1 MLRRHIPRDDRKDRP
16 RIFSTRNILLAGT
29 GLLVLAFI
37 LLQVPAI
44 NSRVAW
50 RYEVAKTYLR
60 NIINPVGDVPT
71 AIPNPTSVATP
82 TPIKTTE
89 TAISTQQVIE
99 TAAIPTSTPEPPP
112 LQALLASPPYEKQTP
127 NNCGPAALSMMLHMF
142 GWSGSQKDISDIIK
156 PVNGD
161 RNVNPEEMA
170 YWVRNFAGWLR
181 IEYRVGGDIETLK
194 RLIAAGYPVII
205 EGTTSLN
212 PDDTGWPDDDLWAA
226 HYLLL
231 TAYDDSTQTFTVQ
244 DTYRGP
250 DKKVPYEQL
259 ELEWKPFNYLYM
271 VVYLPDQEE
280 KMKGLLGSNW
290 DPDLNR
296 QNALAIAQAA
306 TTENPSDA
314 FAWFNLGSNHVYFER
329 YEDANAAYDKA
340 RELGLPQRMFR
351 YQFGPFI
358 ANFQAHRIDDL
369 LALTEYALQRTQM
382 SEETWLWHG
391 WALYRE
397 GDTNGAI
404 ENWRRALSVNPNYQD
419 ALYALNFV
427 GATP

>member
-1 MLRRHIPRDDRKDRP
+1 MSK
-16 RIFSTRNILLAGT
+16 RNVLFTGTGFLILVILL
-29 GLLVLAFI
+29 
-37 LLQVPAI
+37 LQIPGI

-60 NIINPVGDVPT
+60 NVINPVGNAPT
-71 AIPNPTSVATP
+71 ALPNTPAPATSLPSPTTEMTPTIELAATP
-82 TPIKTTE
+82 VPPTPTL
-89 TAISTQQVIE
+89 A
-99 TAAIPTSTPEPPP
+99 PPP
-112 LQALLASPPYEKQTP
+112 QQALLGSPPYEKQSA
-127 NNCGPAALSMMLHMF
+127 NNCGPAALSMMLHMV
-142 GWSGSQKDISDIIK
+142 GWSGSQKDISDVIK

-170 YWVRNFAGWLR
+170 FWVRNYAGWLR

-194 RLIAAGYPVII
+194 RLISSRYPVII

-231 TAYDDSTQTFTVQ
+231 TGYADSTQTFTAQ
-244 DTYRGP
+244 DPYRGP
-250 DKKVPYEQL
+250 DKPISYEQL
-259 ELEWKPFNYLYM
+259 ESEWKPFNYLYM
-271 VVYLPDQEE
+271 VVYLPEQEE
-280 KMKGLLGSNW
+280 QIKSLLASNW
-290 DPDLNR
+290 DAILNR
-296 QNALAIAQAA
+296 QNALTIAQAA
-306 TTENPSDA
+306 SVEDPSDA
-314 FAWFNLGSNHVYFER
+314 FAWFNVGSNLVYFER
-329 YEDANAAYDKA
+329 YFEANDAYDKA

-358 ANFQAHRIDDL
+358 ANFHAQRTEDL
-369 LALTEYALQRTQM
+369 LALTDYALQRTEM

-391 WALYRE
+391 WALYRK
-397 GDTNGAI
+397 GDTNGAV
-404 ENWRRALSVNPNYQD
+404 ENWRKALSVHPGYED

>member
-1 MLRRHIPRDDRKDRP
+1 MLQRHVPRDDHKGRP
-16 RIFSTRNILLAGT
+16 KVFSIRNILLAG
-29 GLLVLAFI
+29 GGVLVITVI

-44 NSRVAW
+44 NTRVAW
-50 RYEVAKTYLR
+50 RYEVAKTYVR
-60 NIINPVGDVPT
+60 NVIHPIGDVPT
-71 AIPNPTSVATP
+71 AVPNPTGMATSTAVRVIKTAVATQL
-82 TPIKTTE
+82 
-89 TAISTQQVIE
+89 AIE
-99 TAAIPTSTPEPPP
+99 TAPVPTSTLKPPP
-112 LQALLASPPYEKQTP
+112 AQAALTSPPYEKQTP

-142 GWSGSQKDISDIIK
+142 GWNGSQKDISDVIK
-156 PVNGD
+156 PVTGD

-170 YWVRNFAGWLR
+170 YWVRNYAGWLR
-181 IEYRVGGDIETLK
+181 IEYRVAGDIETLK
-194 RLIAAGYPVII
+194 RIIAAGYPVII

-250 DKKVPYEQL
+250 DNKVSYKQL
-259 ELEWKPFNYLYM
+259 ESEWKPFNYLYM
-271 VVYLPDQEE
+271 VVYLPEQEQDIQR
-280 KMKGLLGSNW
+280 LLGSNW
-290 DPDLNR
+290 NPDLNR
-296 QNALAIAQAA
+296 QNALEVAQAA
-306 TTENPSDA
+306 TAEDPSDA
-314 FAWFNLGSNHVYFER
+314 FAWFNIGSNLVYFER
-329 YEDANAAYDKA
+329 YDEANTAYDKA
-340 RELGLPQRMFR
+340 RELVLPQRMFR

-369 LALTEYALQRTQM
+369 LALTDYALQRTQM

-391 WALYRE
+391 WALYRK

-427 GATP
+427 GSTP

>member
-1 MLRRHIPRDDRKDRP
+1 MSK
-16 RIFSTRNILLAGT
+16 RNILLVGAGV
-29 GLLVLAFI
+29 LVLGVI
-37 LLQVPAI
+37 LLQIPGV
-44 NSRVAW
+44 NERMAW
-50 RYEVAKTYLR
+50 RYDVAKTYIR
-60 NIINPVGDVPT
+60 NVINPVGDIPT
-71 AIPNPTSVATP
+71 AIPNPTGVVTSTPAVTTQTAVPTEQVVTTVAVP
-82 TPIKTTE
+82 T
-89 TAISTQQVIE
+89 
-99 TAAIPTSTPEPPP
+99 PTSTPEPPP
-112 LQALLASPPYEKQTP
+112 SQASITSPPYEKQSA

-142 GWSGSQKDISDIIK
+142 GWSGTQKDISDVIK

-194 RLIAAGYPVII
+194 RIIAAGYPIII

-231 TAYDDSTQTFTVQ
+231 TGYDDSTGTFTAQ
-244 DTYRGP
+244 DPYRGP
-250 DKKVPYEQL
+250 DKSIPYDQFES
-259 ELEWKPFNYLYM
+259 EWKPFNYLYM
-271 VVYLPDQEE
+271 IVYLPEQDAEIQ
-280 KMKGLLGSNW
+280 GLLGSNW

-296 QNALAIAQAA
+296 QNALAVAEAA
-306 TTENPSDA
+306 VATDPSDS
-314 FAWFNLGSNHVYFER
+314 FAWFNVGSNLVYFER
-329 YEDANAAYDKA
+329 YEEANVAYDKA

-369 LALTEYALQRTQM
+369 LALTKYALQRTDM

-391 WALYRE
+391 WALYRN
-397 GDTNGAI
+397 GDSTGAI
-404 ENWRRALSVNPNYQD
+404 ENWRRALSIHPGYED